1 MAFPAH
7 KPTGRSFDAGDYRYK
22 TFSSQSGKEVRI
34 LYGDKRTGMK
44 LQLQYANIADTAAD
58 DFITHYDEV
67 KGGFDVFTLPSE
79 FRAGWSGDAAAI
91 DAATGNNWR
100 YESPPQISSVRPGT
114 SSVTV
119 NLIGVL

>member
-1 MAFPAH
+1 MAFPTH
-7 KPTGRSFDAGDYRYK
+7 KPSGRSFAAGNYPYK
-22 TFSSQSGKEVRI
+22 TFSSQSGKEYRI

-44 LQLQYANIADTAAD
+44 LSLQYANISDAAAD
-58 DFITHYDEV
+58 DFVDHYDET
-67 KGGFDVFTLPSE
+67 KGGFDVFSLPSE

-91 DAATGNNWR
+91 DASTGNSWR
-100 YESPPQISSVRPGT
+100 YESPPQIASVRPGT